1 MFDNIIIGVDG
12 RETGRDALGLAKQLA
27 SQERQVTLAYVQV
40 LPVKPPPDTGDRAYD
55 RRRAAERLAS
65 LGDESHVDAD
75 VLCVEARSVAAG
87 LHDLAVR
94 RDADLL
100 VIGASRSDEL
110 DRVFVGDDTRS
121 VLEQAPCA
129 VAVAP
134 TGYAA
139 RPQAL
144 ETIGAAYDGSP
155 ESRRALAVARKLARE
170 RNAELSAFEAV
181 REPLSVQDPWDPQPE
196 IDEGLAKTREGIAEL
211 GDVEPHAASGDAIE
225 ELTRY
230 GASVDLLVVGSHQ
243 YGPIDHLRP
252 GSTAQRLADNAP
264 CPLLVLA

>member
-1 MFDNIIIGVDG
+1 MFDNVIIGVNG
-12 RETGRDALGLAKQLA
+12 REAGRDALGLAKQLA
-27 SQERQVTLAYVQV
+27 SEGRVTLAYVQV
-40 LPVKPPPDTGDRAYD
+40 LPVKSPPDTGNRAED

-87 LHDLAVR
+87 LRELAVK

-100 VIGASRSDEL
+100 VIGASRRDEL
-110 DRVFVGDDTRS
+110 DRVFVGNETRS

-134 TGYAA
+134 VGYAA

-144 ETIGAAYDGSP
+144 ETIGAAYDGST
-155 ESRRALAVARKLARE
+155 ESEQALAVARRLARE

-181 REPLSVQDPWDPQPE
+181 REPLSVHDPWDPQPE
-196 IDEGLAKTREGIAEL
+196 IDAGLADTRARIAEL
-211 GDVEPHAASGDAIE
+211 GDVEPRAASGDAVE

-230 GASVDLLVVGSHQ
+230 GASVDLLVIGSHQ
-243 YGPIDHLRP
+243 YGPIDHLKP
-252 GSTAQRLADNAP
+252 GSTAQRLADNPP